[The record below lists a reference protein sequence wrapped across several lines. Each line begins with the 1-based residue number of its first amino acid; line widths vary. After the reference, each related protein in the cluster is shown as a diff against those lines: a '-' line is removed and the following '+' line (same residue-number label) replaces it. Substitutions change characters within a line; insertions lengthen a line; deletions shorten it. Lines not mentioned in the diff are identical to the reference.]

1 MKVPS
6 YVENDPWLKPFA
18 PAILGRLEYIEQ
30 RQKDL
35 LTSTPTLE
43 SFANGHLFFGCH
55 KTEKSWIFREWAP
68 NATSICLVGT
78 FSNWEERVEFVF
90 DEKENY
96 WELEVPLDCIKHGDL
111 YKLSVYWK
119 GGQGLR
125 IPAWATRVVQDDQ
138 TKIFSAQIWDV
149 EPYKW
154 KNPLP
159 KIEQAP
165 LIYEAHVG
173 MATEEYKVGTF
184 SEFTKNILPQIKES
198 GYNTV
203 QLMAIQEHPYYGS
216 FGYHVS
222 SFFASSSRFGTPEE
236 LKELIDTA
244 HGMGMRVIMDLIHS
258 HAVKN
263 TEEGLG
269 KYDGTDFQFFH
280 KGEKGTHGA
289 WDSKCFD
296 YGKSEVIHFLLSNC
310 KYWLTEFNFDG
321 FRFDGVT
328 SMMYWDHG
336 LGRAFDCYERYFDGN
351 EDGDALTY
359 LALANKL
366 IHEVKPSA
374 ITIAEDMSG
383 MPGLAAPFA
392 EGGFGFDYRLSMG
405 VPDYWIKLLK
415 EYRDE
420 DWQVGNMYYELTQAR
435 ADEKV
440 ISYAESHDQAL
451 VGDKTIAFRLMD
463 KEMYSC
469 MHVAIP
475 SLIIDRGMALHKEI
489 RLMTLATAQNGY
501 LNFMGNEFGHPEWID
516 FPREG
521 NGWSYHYARR
531 QWHLKT
537 DENLRYKFLDRF
549 DKDMIA
555 LVNSHPHFFDN
566 RPRFI
571 HDNNRDQIVAFE
583 RDGLFFVFSFNPT
596 QSFAD
601 YGIAM
606 PEGEYRV
613 VLTNDSLKYGGFG
626 RIDETLGYFS
636 LPVEEGLY
644 AEHYLQMYIPND
656 TVIVFERKIQK

>member
-1 MKVPS
+1 MKTPS
-6 YVENDPWLKPFA
+6 YVENDPWLKPFV
-18 PAILGRLEYIEQ
+18 PAIVGRLEYIE
-30 RQKDL
+30 RREKEL
-35 LTSTPTLE
+35 LQGSMNFD

-55 KTEKSWIFREWAP
+55 KTDTCWIFREWAP
-68 NATSICLVGT
+68 NAMSICLVGT

-90 DEKENY
+90 EEKDNY
-96 WELEVPLDCIKHGDL
+96 WELRVPLDKIKHGDL
-111 YKLSVYWK
+111 YNLSVYWK
-119 GGQGLR
+119 GGQGNR
-125 IPAWATRVVQDDQ
+125 IPAWATRVVQDEE
-138 TKIFSAQIWDV
+138 TKIFNAQIWDV
-149 EPYKW
+149 EPYQW
-154 KNPLP
+154 KNPNP
-159 KIEQAP
+159 IINQAP

-173 MATEEYKVGTF
+173 MATEEYKVGTYA
-184 SEFTKNILPQIKES
+184 EFTKNLLPQIKES

-222 SFFASSSRFGTPEE
+222 SFFAPSSRFGTPEE

-263 TEEGLG
+263 TTEGLG
-269 KYDGTDFQFFH
+269 KYDGTDYQFFH
-280 KGEKGTHGA
+280 KGEKGTHSA
-289 WDSKCFD
+289 WDSKCFN
-296 YGKSEVIHFLLSNC
+296 YGKPEVIHFLLSNC
-310 KYWLTEFNFDG
+310 KYWLTDFHFDG

-328 SMMYWDHG
+328 SMMYFDHG
-336 LGRAFDCYERYFDGN
+336 LGRAFDCYERYYDGN
-351 EDGDALTY
+351 EDDDALTY
-359 LALANKL
+359 LAFANKL
-366 IHEVKPSA
+366 IHDVKPSA

-383 MPGLAAPFA
+383 MPGLAAPFS

-415 EYRDE
+415 DYHDE
-420 DWQVGNMYYELTQAR
+420 DWQVGSMYYELTQAR

-463 KEMYSC
+463 KEMYTS

-475 SLIIDRGMALHKEI
+475 SLVIDRGLALHKEI
-489 RLMTLATAQNGY
+489 RLLTLATAQNGY

-537 DENLRYKFLDRF
+537 EESLRYKFLDIF

-555 LVNSHPHFFDN
+555 MVNSHPDFFKN
-566 RPRFI
+566 RSRFI
-571 HDNNRDQIVAFE
+571 HDNIQDQILAFE

-596 QSFAD
+596 NSYEG

-606 PEGEYRV
+606 PEGEYKI
-613 VLTNDSLKYGGFG
+613 VLNNDSPKYGGLN
-626 RIDETLGYFS
+626 RIDESLSYFS

-644 AEHYLQMYIPND
+644 SEHYLKMYIPNH
-656 TVIVFERKIQK
+656 TVLVFEKVH